1 MDVYTHDSYTL
12 VRATAMMREA
22 VAHLLTH
29 EIPEDLARE
38 LQSWRR
44 PGQGKGE
51 GRVQEV
57 EGEPIPFQLVKRIHE
72 QLQKMPMGG
81 SLCGHLVQQTPNY
94 GWVGVFAAVYAKLSS
109 CLGANEWVCVCYR
122 NTTLQ
127 VLAFALSPVL
137 IGDQKTG
144 DREGLGMRLTT
155 FSSNLCVTSWHL
167 LK

>member
-22 VAHLLTH
+22 VAHLLTR

-51 GRVQEV
+51 GHVQDV

-81 SLCGHLVQQTPNY
+81 SLGGHLLHWVPNY
-94 GWVGVFAAVYAKLSS
+94 GMGVYTCCSVCQWVDVYL
-109 CLGANEWVCVCYR
+109 
-122 NTTLQ
+122 LQ
-127 VLAFALSPVL
+127 RGPRTQKCFLHNAS
-137 IGDQKTG
+137 DQKPETG
-144 DREGLGMRLTT
+144 KAWE
-155 FSSNLCVTSWHL
+155 
-167 LK
+167 

>member
-22 VAHLLTH
+22 VAHLLAR

-51 GRVQEV
+51 GHVQDV

-72 QLQKMPMGG
+72 QLQKMPIGG
-81 SLCGHLVQQTPNY
+81 SLGGHLLHWVPNY
-94 GWVGVFAAVYAKLSS
+94 GMGVYICCSVCQWVDVYL
-109 CLGANEWVCVCYR
+109 
-122 NTTLQ
+122 LQ
-127 VLAFALSPVL
+127 RSPRT
-137 IGDQKTG
+137 QMFFT
-144 DREGLGMRLTT
+144 
-155 FSSNLCVTSWHL
+155 
-167 LK
+167 

>member
-22 VAHLLTH
+22 VAHLLTR

-51 GRVQEV
+51 GHVQDV
-57 EGEPIPFQLVKRIHE
+57 EEEPIPFQLVKRIHE

-81 SLCGHLVQQTPNY
+81 SLGGHLLHWVPNY
-94 GWVGVFAAVYAKLSS
+94 GMDV
-109 CLGANEWVCVCYR
+109 
-122 NTTLQ
+122 
-127 VLAFALSPVL
+127 
-137 IGDQKTG
+137 
-144 DREGLGMRLTT
+144 
-155 FSSNLCVTSWHL
+155 HL
-167 LK
+167 LQRGPRTQKCFLHDASGQKPETGKA

>member
-12 VRATAMMREA
+12 VRATSMVREA
-22 VAHLLTH
+22 VAYLLTR

-51 GRVQEV
+51 GHVQDV

-81 SLCGHLVQQTPNY
+81 SLGGHLLQWATMGVCVVAAAYANGWVYMCSSCSGCQWVCMYICCSGHQ
-94 GWVGVFAAVYAKLSS
+94 WVGV
-109 CLGANEWVCVCYR
+109 
-122 NTTLQ
+122 
-127 VLAFALSPVL
+127 
-137 IGDQKTG
+137 
-144 DREGLGMRLTT
+144 
-155 FSSNLCVTSWHL
+155 
-167 LK
+167 